1 MKKVVKLTAL
11 SLAMALTAGF
21 ATAEENI
28 AFVNADYLFQNHP
41 DRKAIAEKLNAEF
54 KPQADKLAANKKKI
68 DEQIAGVQ
76 KKIDGKI
83 AALQKEAPKLRQAD
97 IKKRE
102 DEINKLGADE
112 QAAINK
118 AIAAHDEEAKKFQ
131 AEYAKRENE
140 EMTKIVESIQVATN
154 NVAKDKKYTLV
165 LDDRSVV
172 FGADGKNITE
182 DVLKAIP
189 SQAKA
194 EEKK

>member
-1 MKKVVKLTAL
+1 MKKTLKITAL
-11 SLAMALTAGF
+11 SLAMAFTSGLAM
-21 ATAEENI
+21 ADENI

-41 DRKAIAEKLNAEF
+41 DRQAVADKLNAEF
-54 KPQADKLAANKKKI
+54 KPQADKLAENKKKI
-68 DEQIAGVQ
+68 DDQIAAVQ
-76 KKIDGKI
+76 KKIDAKV
-83 AALQKEAPKLRQAD
+83 AALQKDAPKLRQAD

-112 QAAINK
+112 QEAVNK

-140 EMTKIVESIQVATN
+140 EMAKIIESIQVATN
-154 NVAKDKKYTLV
+154 NVAKQKNFTLV

-172 FGADGKNITE
+172 YGADGKNITE

-189 SQAKA
+189 AQ
-194 EEKK
+194 EKK